1 MINRRKLFLS
11 AVSDEFASHRTL
23 LAGDLHR
30 PNLDVAV
37 QEDFGVLGRT
47 TLEKVDHYIR
57 YCDAVIHLI
66 GKATGAVPEE
76 PAVAALLATYPDLGT
91 RVPPLAEY
99 LHRPQ
104 PGLSYTQWEAYLA
117 LYHRRDLYVYR
128 PHDFESDAPDAPRGD
143 RFVFRLVEAD
153 SQKAHYQRISAMGHD
168 RGQFTNEERLSS
180 AVLRDLIEI
189 LPRLECSIRQGNRV
203 KHLSG
208 SVTPKACRR
217 VITRSPLCSI
227 CSLGSSIVT
236 CCSRRQNVARGEP
249 SSAGPSCRSAQGLRW
264 RHNPALACWNRFD
277 PVGPFPS
284 ARRRRSRLKSVT
296 TGSSKSPST
305 ASPWVGP
312 PFT

>member
-180 AVLRDLIEI
+180 AVLRDLVEI
-189 LPRLECSIRQGNRV
+189 LPRLESTTNVRATKLRHTAERLIGREDDLTRLDDAPRTALCRCTWSISTCTAR
-203 KHLSG
+203 G
-208 SVTPKACRR
+208 SFSEKRTTHGIGASTAHRTGRR
-217 VITRSPLCSI
+217 VIWP
-227 CSLGSSIVT
+227 
-236 CCSRRQNVARGEP
+236 
-249 SSAGPSCRSAQGLRW
+249 
-264 RHNPALACWNRFD
+264 RHD
-277 PVGPFPS
+277 D
-284 ARRRRSRLKSVT
+284 
-296 TGSSKSPST
+296 
-305 ASPWVGP
+305 
-312 PFT
+312 